1 MVNDSDLRRA
11 AETAEDLPDPHS
23 IVGRDEEIPLG
34 EIFDDAFIG
43 EHTDFDTFD
52 EMVAASPSDA
62 ADADE
67 LGKVGD
73 DEWDAFVAETTVFED
88 EEEFVFAARDHWVA
102 AQLGLD

>member
-1 MVNDSDLRRA
+1 MADDSDLRRA

-23 IVGRDEEIPLG
+23 IVGRDEEIPLR
-34 EIFDDAFIG
+34 EIFDDAFIQ